1 MNRKRWPSH
10 RGQGIVEFTLVLIFF
25 LVVVLVIFDLGRAVI
40 FYSVLNNATREGAR
54 YGVIDQN
61 AFQIRNVVRG
71 KVSGLEVS
79 PTVSIAGGE
88 VTVTIDYPF
97 TPVTPVLNLLTG
109 SGGIVLH
116 SQSTMTIEK

>member
-1 MNRKRWPSH
+1 
-10 RGQGIVEFTLVLIFF
+10 
-25 LVVVLVIFDLGRAVI
+25 VI

-61 AFQIRNVVRG
+61 AFQIQNVVRG
-71 KVSGLEVS
+71 KVNGLDVS
-79 PTVSIAGGE
+79 PNVSFADGE

-97 TPVTPVLNLLTG
+97 TPATPVLDLLIR

>member
-1 MNRKRWPSH
+1 
-10 RGQGIVEFTLVLIFF
+10 VEFALVLMLF

-61 AFQIRNVVRG
+61 AYQIQNIVRG
-71 KVSGLEVS
+71 KVNGLEVS
-79 PTVSIAGGE
+79 PSVSFVGDE

-97 TPVTPVLNLLTG
+97 TPVTPVLDLFTG
-109 SGGIVLH
+109 SDGVMLH